1 MSATK
6 GDSCAQRL
14 SDNLLLALLMSS
26 VTLCG
31 RRGNNKATGTAG
43 LEESCQIEKF
53 VSVFLYICTP

>member
-31 RRGNNKATGTAG
+31 RRGNNKATETAG
-43 LEESCQIEKF
+43 LEESRQIEE
-53 VSVFLYICTP
+53 VISVFLYICTP